1 MHPESSR
8 EQLITGFRKALSG
21 LENEK
26 IKGWVE
32 FETTN
37 KNRGALAALIFYGA
51 CVRESMARGIDDPM
65 QAHLIAV
72 VTLSL
77 FEENDFDSVMYY
89 MIGKPLPSR
98 TIEFIEH
105 YKTRLQADVTEG
117 INSMNE
123 TISNL
128 SNVSF
133 DVSDFDEDDEINFED
148 DDNN

>member
-1 MHPESSR
+1 MHPENSR
-8 EQLITGFRKALSG
+8 EQLIIGFRKALSG

-37 KNRGALAALIFYGA
+37 ENRGALAALIFYGA
-51 CVRESMARGIDDPM
+51 CVRECMTRGIDDPM

-105 YKTRLQADVTEG
+105 YKTQLQADVTEG
-117 INSMNE
+117 INLMNE
-123 TISNL
+123 TIANL
-128 SNVSF
+128 SNISF
-133 DVSDFDEDDEINFED
+133 DGVDFDDGDEFDFED
-148 DDNN
+148 DN